1 MVEQFEQK
9 CLNYEEW
16 LDEGEKA
23 LNDCGPI
30 GADLERLVVQEEI
43 LEVSRRVLFDVR
55 LSVSTGTSIN
65 VWTSINVRI
74 KWRNNNTFTRTM

>member
-23 LNDCGPI
+23 LDDCGPI

-43 LEVSRRVLFDVR
+43 LEVSRRELFDVR
-55 LSVSTGTSIN
+55 LNVSTGPSIS
-65 VWTSINVRI
+65 VLI
-74 KWRNNNTFTRTM
+74 KWRNNTFTRTM